1 MPKRRLIVHPV
12 GGIGHHQA
20 RGGPGEE
27 PGDIRRRRRV
37 PAHEAVAAELEHV
50 AAPDRGRGG
59 RGQHGVLVGLRLR
72 PLRGEEPGE
81 LLGRPEGLQ
90 SHARLFE
97 LPQHGRIPVQVEFGD
112 PVVGQRQLPGPGI
125 GPRVQIH
132 PLHHNEFLAGGGH
145 HRDREPQV
153 LGLFHGLVPPQNA
166 PPRVDHDGA
175 ARTVRVQTAPQGLA
189 APIRPA
195 VGVEGIG
202 LQVVERLNGWD
213 LAHPHGGSFDRGHRV
228 PPAGA
233 RAGILLLGH
242 PAGWPL
248 GARRVTSVYIFKQS
262 GEA

>member
-1 MPKRRLIVHPV
+1 M
-12 GGIGHHQA
+12 
-20 RGGPGEE
+20 
-27 PGDIRRRRRV
+27 
-37 PAHEAVAAELEHV
+37 AAELEHV

-72 PLRGEEPGE
+72 PLRGEEPGK
-81 LLGRPEGLQ
+81 LLGGPEGLQ
-90 SHARLFE
+90 GHARLFE
-97 LPQHGRIPVQVEFGD
+97 LPQHGRIPVQIEFGD
-112 PVVGQRQLPGPGI
+112 PVVGQRQLPGPGV
-125 GPRVQIH
+125 GPRIQIH

-166 PPRVDHDGA
+166 PPLVDHDGA
-175 ARTVRVQTAPQGLA
+175 ARAVRVQTAPQGLA
-189 APIRPA
+189 ASIRPA

-213 LAHPHGGSFDRGHRV
+213 LAHPPGGSFDRGHRV

-248 GARRVTSVYIFKQS
+248 GARRVTSICVFKQS
-262 GEA
+262 GEAE

>member
-1 MPKRRLIVHPV
+1 MPKRRLIVHAV
-12 GGIGHHQA
+12 RRVGHHQA

-37 PAHEAVAAELEHV
+37 PAREAMAAELEHV

-81 LLGRPEGLQ
+81 LLGGPEGLQ
-90 SHARLFE
+90 GHARLFE
-97 LPQHGRIPVQVEFGD
+97 LPQHGRIPVQVEFGN
-112 PVVGQRQLPGPGI
+112 PVVGQRQFLGPGV
-125 GPRVQIH
+125 GPRIQIH
-132 PLHHNEFLAGGGH
+132 PLHHDEFLAGGGH

-166 PPRVDHDGA
+166 PPLVDHDGA
-175 ARTVRVQTAPQGLA
+175 ARAVRVQAATQGLA

-202 LQVVERLNGWD
+202 LQVIERLNGC
-213 LAHPHGGSFDRGHRV
+213 LTRPRRGFSGRGHRGS
-228 PPAGA
+228 PAGPGYSSRRAPTFSVMLSQGRRWA
-233 RAGILLLGH
+233 R
-242 PAGWPL
+242 
-248 GARRVTSVYIFKQS
+248 
-262 GEA
+262 